1 MMKFIQ
7 RIIFGKNCGCSVV
20 KQVANKDRYKSANE
34 HYYAVCLCMD
44 GKCKK
49 ALFTKHEIE
58 RAIDRAA
65 KNPEDAA

>member
-1 MMKFIQ
+1 MITFLKRLF
-7 RIIFGKNCGCSVV
+7 FGKHGCGIV

-34 HYYAVCLCMD
+34 HYYAVCLCID
-44 GKCKK
+44 EKCSK